1 MQGIKRAWHFILR
14 SSELEINLRSQ
25 VEFIFDFRR
34 FSTRYREILVITTSW
49 IFIFNYFSRQMN
61 LHIRIRI
68 ETATY
73 SAT

>member
-49 IFIFNYFSRQMN
+49 TVFQPTNEFTHPHLYRN
-61 LHIRIRI
+61 
-68 ETATY
+68 TY